1 MCPKI
6 RMLQEHVLT
15 QPKCWKELTPGRIL
29 LVSHKEHVNK
39 LGILLTV
46 DKSKMVFKVLVLCS
60 GQKAE
65 TNGLG
70 DEIHLSVASGKEKS
84 EEQNEPDPLW
94 YKMLGLASKKKI
106 FVPDGVGGHTVVTL
120 AANDIV
126 EILKEKVSI
135 DTNLV
140 FQDWEKRQ
148 IPRFR

>member
-1 MCPKI
+1 M
-6 RMLQEHVLT
+6 
-15 QPKCWKELTPGRIL
+15 
-29 LVSHKEHVNK
+29 VSHKEHVNK

-46 DKSKMVFKVLVLCS
+46 DTSKMARVFKVLVLCS
-60 GQKAE
+60 DQKAE
-65 TNGLG
+65 TNGFG
-70 DEIHLSVASGKEKS
+70 DEIDLSVASGKEKS
-84 EEQNEPDPLW
+84 EKQNERDALW

-120 AANDIV
+120 SASDIV

-140 FQDWEKRQ
+140 LQDWEKRQ

>member
-1 MCPKI
+1 MCSYN
-6 RMLQEHVLT
+6 MLQEHVLK

-60 GQKAE
+60 DHKAE
-65 TNGLG
+65 TNAFG
-70 DEIHLSVASGKEKS
+70 DEIHLSVASGKENS
-84 EEQNEPDPLW
+84 EEQNERHPLW

-120 AANDIV
+120 TASDIV

>member
-1 MCPKI
+1 
-6 RMLQEHVLT
+6 MLQEHVLT
-15 QPKCWKELTPGRIL
+15 QLKYVKELTPGRIL

-46 DKSKMVFKVLVLCS
+46 DTSKRDFKVLVLCNDE
-60 GQKAE
+60 KAE
-65 TNGLG
+65 TNGIG
-70 DEIHLSVASGKEKS
+70 DEINLSVASGKEKP
-84 EEQNEPDPLW
+84 EEQNEHDPLW

-106 FVPDGVGGHTVVTL
+106 FVPDGVGGHTVVTVT
-120 AANDIV
+120 ASDIV
-126 EILKEKVSI
+126 DILKEKVSV